1 MSAVWNWFVN
11 LYAMLAV
18 LPFLSFCLIWIV
30 FFFVYRDKKRAL
42 RMSIDITTFLLIGA
56 VSGMIDATFASQFG
70 GFWMILL
77 FFLILAGLLGNAQNR
92 LKGQINVRKLVRA
105 VWRLGFVA
113 LGSLYVILLFVGIM
127 KYIIT
132 L

>member
-1 MSAVWNWFVN
+1 
-11 LYAMLAV
+11 MLAV

-30 FFFVYRDKKRAL
+30 FFFVYKDKKRAL

-92 LKGQINVRKLVRA
+92 LKGQINVKKLVRA

-113 LGSLYVILLFVGIM
+113 LGSLYVILLFAGII
-127 KYIIT
+127 KYIVT